1 MKKLLARIT
10 EEDGLEVSDTPK
22 RKRVVPVWRRP
33 QTIVLSALLAVS
45 MLGSA
50 ATWVVKTGWGAGVL
64 STVKWTAVKTSS
76 ELGLILEEVLVT
88 GRGETSRE
96 DLLTA
101 LGVARGAPML
111 TYDFESA
118 KVRVENLPW
127 VRNAHIERLLP
138 DTLAVHLI
146 ERQPIALWQN
156 QDGFSLIDE
165 DGDVII
171 SAELDQYA
179 NLIHVVGD
187 DAPNRVGGL
196 LELLETQPAVKAKV
210 LAAIRVGGRRWD
222 LLIEGG
228 IDVRL
233 PEDGAPE
240 ALARLAAFEM
250 ESGVFGRDVKVLDL
264 RMPDRV
270 IVRRVPNAVRK
281 PQMVPGQ
288 ET

>member
-10 EEDGLEVSDTPK
+10 DEDGLEISDTPK

-33 QTIVLSALLAVS
+33 QTIVLSTILAVS
-45 MLGSA
+45 MLGGA
-50 ATWVVKTGWGAGVL
+50 ATWVVKTGWGADVL

-138 DTLAVHLI
+138 NTLAVHLI

-196 LELLETQPAVKAKV
+196 LELLETQPTVKAKV

-240 ALARLAAFEM
+240 ALARLAAFET
-250 ESGVFGRDVKVLDL
+250 ESGVLGRDVKVLDL

-281 PQMVPGQ
+281 PQAVSGQ